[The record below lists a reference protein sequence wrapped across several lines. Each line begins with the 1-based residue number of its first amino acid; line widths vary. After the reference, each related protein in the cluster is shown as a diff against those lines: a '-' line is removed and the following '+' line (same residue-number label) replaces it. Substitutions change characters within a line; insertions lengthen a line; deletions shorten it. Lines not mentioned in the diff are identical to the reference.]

1 MKSERSIVLASVE
14 QPQLELP
21 VALPRISTAE
31 YERRRAALREA
42 VGTHWIAVYGDREHF
57 ANLAFLCGFDPRFEE
72 ALLLLAENRALLA
85 VGNEGAVYAELA
97 AHGVEIVLCPS
108 LSLMGQERRRGL
120 TVPAF
125 LRSAGIADGDSVGV
139 VGWKAFGPE
148 EWEASTPAIAAPAFL
163 VDALRDAVGRAEL
176 VTDATRA
183 LMSSAGGLRAA
194 NSCDQLAAF
203 EWAAARA
210 SACVARITT
219 SVRPGMTEHDAVAAM
234 GYAGEPLSAHVMFA
248 SGPEVAVGL
257 RSPTSRGVELGDAV
271 TTAVGFWGGL
281 CARAGLL
288 AHGPDDLRAESDG
301 YLEAMAIPY
310 WRAVATWYETVRIGV
325 SGGEIQAAVEQALA
339 GAFGPALNPG
349 HLIHLD
355 EWLDSPVYPGSTETI
370 ASGMALQCDII
381 PDATRPGWAANCE
394 DTVAIADEALRAE
407 LAGRHPELWSRVLA
421 RRRFVQERLGIALAD
436 EVLPLSSMPAR
447 FSPFWLSPGRAL
459 VYGE

>member
-1 MKSERSIVLASVE
+1 MTERSIVLAAVE
-14 QPQLELP
+14 QPRLELP
-21 VALPRISTAE
+21 IALPQISASE
-31 YERRRAALREA
+31 YERRRGALREA
-42 VGTHWIAVYGDREHF
+42 VGTEWVAVYGDREHF

-72 ALLLLAENRALLA
+72 ALLLLAEGRALLA

-108 LSLMGQERRRGL
+108 LSLMGQDRRRGQ

-148 EWEASTPAIAAPAFL
+148 EWESPMPAIAAPAFV
-163 VDALRDAVGRAEL
+163 VDALRDAAGSPDL
-176 VTDATRA
+176 VTDATRT
-183 LMSSAGGLRAA
+183 LMSAAGGLRAA
-194 NSCDQLAAF
+194 NSPDQLAAF

-210 SACVARITT
+210 SACVSRITT
-219 SVRPGMTEHDAVAAM
+219 SVRPGMTEHDAVATM

-248 SGPEVAVGL
+248 SGSEVAVGL
-257 RSPTSRGVELGDAV
+257 RSPSSRAVELGDAV

-281 CARAGLL
+281 SARAGLL
-288 AHGPDDLRAESDG
+288 AHGPEDVRAGSEG

-310 WRAVATWYETVRIGV
+310 WRAIAAWYETMRIGV
-325 SGGEIQAAVEQALA
+325 SGGEIQAAVEGALA

-355 EWLDSPVYPGSTETI
+355 EWLDSPFYPGSTETI

-381 PDATRPGWAANCE
+381 PDTTRPGWAANCE
-394 DTVAIADEALRAE
+394 DTVAIADEALRDE
-407 LAGRHPELWSRVLA
+407 LSRRHPELWLRVLA
-421 RRRFVQERLGIALAD
+421 RRRFVQEQLGIALAD
-436 EVLPLSSMPAR
+436 ELLPLSSAPAR

-459 VYGE
+459 AYRS